1 MAAHHSYG
9 FHYYYFYVYRY
20 LPAYMTVLL
29 DPMELELQVVVSCH
43 VGAGNLTGAFRIAA
57 SATLNH

>member
-1 MAAHHSYG
+1 
-9 FHYYYFYVYRY
+9 
-20 LPAYMTVLL
+20 MTVLL